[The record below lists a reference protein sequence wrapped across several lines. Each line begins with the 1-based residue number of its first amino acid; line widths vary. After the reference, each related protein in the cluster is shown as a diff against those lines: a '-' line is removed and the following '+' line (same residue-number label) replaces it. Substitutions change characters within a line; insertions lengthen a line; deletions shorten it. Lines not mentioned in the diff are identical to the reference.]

1 MNGEIHPDVPN
12 IDNSIVCLLFFDGI
26 SMVNIGVIKLL
37 FIFLFSLFINFKI
50 VFSTVFSLF
59 NELWGKMLLVYFC

>member
-12 IDNSIVCLLFFDGI
+12 TDNSIVCLLFFDGI

-37 FIFLFSLFINFKI
+37 FIFLFSLFIYFKI

-59 NELWGKMLLVYFC
+59 NELLGKMILVYFC